1 MTVGSPARHILKFT
15 IPLLIG
21 NLFQQL
27 YNMVDSIVVGR
38 YVSAHALAAVGAC
51 GSLNFLFFSLSSGLA
66 VGIGIIAAQYFGAN
80 DEKQLK
86 KTIANSFY
94 VLASAALLVT
104 LIGVLFAGPILRLLQ
119 TPEEYVADSIN
130 YFRVTC
136 LGIIG
141 IAIYNGVAALLRA
154 VGDSKTP
161 LYFLILSSI
170 INVSLDLVFV
180 IYFDLGVVGVALATI
195 IAQAVAAIVSII
207 YAYKKVSYFRLGK
220 KDLRPD
226 FSMIRD
232 SFKLGSPVAVQN
244 SMIAVSCIAL
254 QAVVNGFGADVA
266 SAYTITGRIEQ
277 LVQQPYGSLGMA
289 LTSYTGQNIGAKKQE
304 RVVEGYRKATLTVLA
319 FSIVMLGLFFFLG
332 RYICG
337 IFVKEEA
344 AEVIALGA
352 RALRITSPFY
362 FALGMI
368 YVPRAV
374 LNGCGDTGFAL
385 INGMTE
391 VVCRIVFAN
400 VLTRIPVLGYWGIW
414 ITTGL
419 TWTFTAIV
427 CVARYRSGKWR
438 YKALEHGVKEPVKPI
453 EKEQRKGCSAFDTA
467 KRQPQASRTRAS

>member
-1 MTVGSPARHILKFT
+1 MANKNVTDMTVGNPTRHILKFT
-15 IPLLIG
+15 LPLLIG

-51 GSLNFLFFSLSSGLA
+51 GSLNFLFFSLSSGLS

-86 KTIANSFY
+86 KTIANSIY
-94 VLASAALLVT
+94 VLASAAAVVT
-104 LIGVLFAGPILRLLQ
+104 LIGVIFARPILQLLQ
-119 TPEEYVADSIN
+119 TPDVYINDSID

-136 LGIIG
+136 IGIIG
-141 IAIYNGVAALLRA
+141 VAFYNGVAALLRA

-170 INVSLDLVFV
+170 INVGLDLLFV
-180 IYFDLGVVGVALATI
+180 ICFGMGVVGVGLATI
-195 IAQAVAAIVSII
+195 IAQAVSAVVSMI
-207 YAYKKVSYFRLGK
+207 YAYHKVSYFRLSK
-220 KDLRPD
+220 KDLHPD
-226 FSMIRD
+226 ASMIRD
-232 SFKLGSPVAVQN
+232 SFRLGAPVAFQN

-254 QAVVNGFGADVA
+254 QAVVNGFGPDVA

-289 LTSYTGQNIGAKKQE
+289 LTSYAGQNIGAKKQE
-304 RVVEGYRKATLTVLA
+304 RVVEGFRKATLIVLV
-319 FSIVMLGLFFFLG
+319 FSLIMLPLFFFFG
-332 RYICG
+332 KYICG

-344 AEVIALGA
+344 ADVIALGA
-352 RALRITSPFY
+352 KALRITSPFY

-374 LNGCGDTGFAL
+374 LNGCGDTGFAM
-385 INGMTE
+385 INGLTE
-391 VVCRIVFAN
+391 VVCRILISN
-400 VLTRIPVLGYWGIW
+400 ILTRIAFLDYWGIW

-419 TWTFTAIV
+419 TWGVTALV
-427 CVARYRSGKWR
+427 CVVRYKGGKWR
-438 YKALEHGVKEPVKPI
+438 YKALEH
-453 EKEQRKGCSAFDTA
+453 
-467 KRQPQASRTRAS
+467 

>member
-1 MTVGSPARHILKFT
+1 MANKNVTDMTVGNPTRHILRFT

-66 VGIGIIAAQYFGAN
+66 VGIGVIASQYFGAG

-86 KTIANSFY
+86 KTIANSIY
-94 VLASAALLVT
+94 VLTSSAILVT
-104 LIGVLFAGPILRLLQ
+104 LIGIIFAGPILRLLN
-119 TPEEYVADSIN
+119 TPDVYIADSIN

-136 LGIIG
+136 AGIIG
-141 IAIYNGVAALLRA
+141 VAFYNGVAALLRS

-170 INVSLDLVFV
+170 INVVLDLVFV
-180 IYFDLGVVGVALATI
+180 LAFDMGVVGVGLATI
-195 IAQAVAAIVSII
+195 IAQAVSAVVSIF
-207 YAYKKVSYFRLGK
+207 YAYHKVSYFRLGR
-220 KDLRPD
+220 KDLIPD
-226 FSMIRD
+226 LPMIRD
-232 SFKLGSPVAVQN
+232 SFRLGAPVAIQN

-254 QAVVNGFGADVA
+254 QAVVNGFGPDVA

-289 LTSYTGQNIGAKKQE
+289 LTSYSGQNIGAKKQE
-304 RVVEGYRKATLTVLA
+304 RVIEGFRKATLIVLC
-319 FSIVMLGLFFFLG
+319 FSLIMLPLYFFFG

-337 IFVKEEA
+337 IFVKDEA
-344 AEVIALGA
+344 ETVISLGA
-352 RALRITSPFY
+352 RALKITSPFY

-374 LNGCGDTGFAL
+374 LNGCGDTGFAM
-385 INGMTE
+385 INGLTE
-391 VVCRIVFAN
+391 VVCRILFSN
-400 VLTRIPVLGYWGIW
+400 ILTRIPALDFWGIW
-414 ITTGL
+414 VTTGL
-419 TWTFTAIV
+419 TWAFTAIV
-427 CVARYRSGKWR
+427 CVMRYKGGKWK
-438 YKALEHGVKEPVKPI
+438 YKALE
-453 EKEQRKGCSAFDTA
+453 R
-467 KRQPQASRTRAS
+467 

>member
-1 MTVGSPARHILKFT
+1 MANKNVTDMTVGNPTRHILKFT
-15 IPLLIG
+15 LPLLIG

-51 GSLNFLFFSLSSGLA
+51 GSLNFLFFSLSSGLS

-86 KTIANSFY
+86 KTIANSIY
-94 VLASAALLVT
+94 VLASAAAVVT
-104 LIGVLFAGPILRLLQ
+104 LIGVIFARPILQLLQ
-119 TPEEYVADSIN
+119 TPDVYINDSID

-136 LGIIG
+136 IGIIG
-141 IAIYNGVAALLRA
+141 VAFYNGVAALLRA

-170 INVSLDLVFV
+170 INVGLDLFFV
-180 IYFDLGVVGVALATI
+180 ICFGMGVVGVGLATI
-195 IAQAVAAIVSII
+195 IAQAVSAVVSMI
-207 YAYKKVSYFRLGK
+207 YAYHKVSYFRLSK
-220 KDLRPD
+220 KDLHPD
-226 FSMIRD
+226 ASMIRD
-232 SFKLGSPVAVQN
+232 SFRLGAPVAFQN

-254 QAVVNGFGADVA
+254 QAVVNGFGPDVA

-289 LTSYTGQNIGAKKQE
+289 LTSYAGQNIGAKKQE
-304 RVVEGYRKATLTVLA
+304 RVVEGFRKATLIVLI
-319 FSIVMLGLFFFLG
+319 FSLIMLPLFFFFG
-332 RYICG
+332 KYICG

-344 AEVIALGA
+344 ADVIALGA
-352 RALRITSPFY
+352 KALRITSPFY

-374 LNGCGDTGFAL
+374 LNGCGDTGFAM
-385 INGMTE
+385 INGLTE
-391 VVCRIVFAN
+391 VVCRILFSN
-400 VLTRIPVLGYWGIW
+400 ILTRIAFLDYWGIW

-419 TWTFTAIV
+419 TWGVTALV
-427 CVARYRSGKWR
+427 CVVRYKGGKWR
-438 YKALEHGVKEPVKPI
+438 YKALEH
-453 EKEQRKGCSAFDTA
+453 
-467 KRQPQASRTRAS
+467 

>member
-1 MTVGSPARHILKFT
+1 MTVGNPTRHILKFT
-15 IPLLIG
+15 LPLLIG

-51 GSLNFLFFSLSSGLA
+51 GSLNFLFFSLSSGLS

-86 KTIANSFY
+86 KTIANSIY
-94 VLASAALLVT
+94 VLASAAIVVT
-104 LIGVLFAGPILRLLQ
+104 LIGVIFARPILQLLQ
-119 TPEEYVADSIN
+119 TPDVYINDSID

-136 LGIIG
+136 IGIIG
-141 IAIYNGVAALLRA
+141 VAFYNGVAALLRA

-170 INVSLDLVFV
+170 INVGLDLLFV
-180 IYFDLGVVGVALATI
+180 ICFDMGVVGVGLATI
-195 IAQAVAAIVSII
+195 IAQAVSAVVSMI
-207 YAYKKVSYFRLGK
+207 YAYHKVSYFRLSK
-220 KDLRPD
+220 KDLHPD
-226 FSMIRD
+226 TSMIRD
-232 SFKLGSPVAVQN
+232 SFRLGAPVAFQN

-254 QAVVNGFGADVA
+254 QAVVNGFGPDVA

-289 LTSYTGQNIGAKKQE
+289 LTSYAGQNIGAKKQE
-304 RVVEGYRKATLTVLA
+304 RVVEGFRKATLIVLV
-319 FSIVMLGLFFFLG
+319 FSLIMLPMFFFFG
-332 RYICG
+332 KYICG

-344 AEVIALGA
+344 ADVIALGA
-352 RALRITSPFY
+352 KALRITSPFY

-374 LNGCGDTGFAL
+374 LNGCGDTGFAM
-385 INGMTE
+385 INGLTE
-391 VVCRIVFAN
+391 VVCRILFSN
-400 VLTRIPVLGYWGIW
+400 ILTRIAFLDYWGIW

-419 TWTFTAIV
+419 TWGVTALV
-427 CVARYRSGKWR
+427 CVLRYRGGKWR
-438 YKALEHGVKEPVKPI
+438 YKALDH
-453 EKEQRKGCSAFDTA
+453 
-467 KRQPQASRTRAS
+467 

>member
-1 MTVGSPARHILKFT
+1 MTVGNPTRHILKFT
-15 IPLLIG
+15 LPLLIG

-51 GSLNFLFFSLSSGLA
+51 GSLNFLFFSLSSGLS

-86 KTIANSFY
+86 KTIANSIY
-94 VLASAALLVT
+94 VLASAAAVVT
-104 LIGVLFAGPILRLLQ
+104 LIGVIFARPILQLLQ
-119 TPEEYVADSIN
+119 TPDVYINDSID

-136 LGIIG
+136 IGIIG
-141 IAIYNGVAALLRA
+141 VAFYNGVAALLRA

-170 INVSLDLVFV
+170 INVGLDLLFV
-180 IYFDLGVVGVALATI
+180 ICFGMGVVGVGLATI
-195 IAQAVAAIVSII
+195 IAQAVSAVVSMI
-207 YAYKKVSYFRLGK
+207 YAYHKVSYFCLSK
-220 KDLRPD
+220 KDLHPD
-226 FSMIRD
+226 TSMIRD
-232 SFKLGSPVAVQN
+232 SFRLGAPVAFQN

-254 QAVVNGFGADVA
+254 QAVVNGFGPDVA

-289 LTSYTGQNIGAKKQE
+289 LTSYAGQNIGAKKQE
-304 RVVEGYRKATLTVLA
+304 RVVEGFRKATLIVLV
-319 FSIVMLGLFFFLG
+319 FSLIMLPMFFFFG
-332 RYICG
+332 KYICG

-344 AEVIALGA
+344 ADVIALGA
-352 RALRITSPFY
+352 KALRITSPFY

-374 LNGCGDTGFAL
+374 LNGCGDTGFAM
-385 INGMTE
+385 INGLTE
-391 VVCRIVFAN
+391 VVCRILFSN
-400 VLTRIPVLGYWGIW
+400 ILTRIAFLDYWGIW

-419 TWTFTAIV
+419 TWGVTALV
-427 CVARYRSGKWR
+427 CVLRYRGGKWR
-438 YKALEHGVKEPVKPI
+438 YKALDH
-453 EKEQRKGCSAFDTA
+453 
-467 KRQPQASRTRAS
+467 

>member
-1 MTVGSPARHILKFT
+1 MTVGNPTRHILKFT
-15 IPLLIG
+15 LPLLIG

-51 GSLNFLFFSLSSGLA
+51 GSLNFLFFSLSSGLS

-86 KTIANSFY
+86 KTIANSIY
-94 VLASAALLVT
+94 VLASAAAVVT
-104 LIGVLFAGPILRLLQ
+104 LIGVIFARPILQLLK
-119 TPEEYVADSIN
+119 TPDVYINDSID

-136 LGIIG
+136 IGIIG
-141 IAIYNGVAALLRA
+141 VAFYNGVAALLRA

-170 INVSLDLVFV
+170 INVGLDLFFV
-180 IYFDLGVVGVALATI
+180 ICFGMGVVGVGLATI
-195 IAQAVAAIVSII
+195 IAQAVSAVVSMI
-207 YAYKKVSYFRLGK
+207 YAYHKVSYFRLSK
-220 KDLRPD
+220 KDLHPD
-226 FSMIRD
+226 ASMIRD
-232 SFKLGSPVAVQN
+232 SFRLGAPVAFQN

-254 QAVVNGFGADVA
+254 QAVVNGFGPDVA

-289 LTSYTGQNIGAKKQE
+289 LTSYAGQNIGAKKQE
-304 RVVEGYRKATLTVLA
+304 RVVEGFRKATLIVLV
-319 FSIVMLGLFFFLG
+319 FSLIMLPLFFFFG
-332 RYICG
+332 KYICG

-344 AEVIALGA
+344 ADVIALGA
-352 RALRITSPFY
+352 KALRITSPFY

-374 LNGCGDTGFAL
+374 LNGCGDTGFAM
-385 INGMTE
+385 INGLTE
-391 VVCRIVFAN
+391 VVCRILFSN
-400 VLTRIPVLGYWGIW
+400 ILTRIAFLDYWGIW

-419 TWTFTAIV
+419 TWGVTALV
-427 CVARYRSGKWR
+427 CVVRYKGGKWR
-438 YKALEHGVKEPVKPI
+438 YKALEH
-453 EKEQRKGCSAFDTA
+453 
-467 KRQPQASRTRAS
+467 

>member
-1 MTVGSPARHILKFT
+1 MANKNVTDMTVGNPTRHILKFT
-15 IPLLIG
+15 LPLLIG

-51 GSLNFLFFSLSSGLA
+51 GSLNFLFFSLSSGLS

-86 KTIANSFY
+86 KTIANSIY
-94 VLASAALLVT
+94 VLASAAIVVT
-104 LIGVLFAGPILRLLQ
+104 LIGVIFARPILQLLQ
-119 TPEEYVADSIN
+119 TPDVYINDSID

-136 LGIIG
+136 IGIIG
-141 IAIYNGVAALLRA
+141 VAFYNGVAALLRA

-170 INVSLDLVFV
+170 INVGLDLLFV
-180 IYFDLGVVGVALATI
+180 ICFDMGVVGVGLATI
-195 IAQAVAAIVSII
+195 IAQAVSAVVSMI
-207 YAYKKVSYFRLGK
+207 YAYHKVSYFRLSK
-220 KDLRPD
+220 KDLHPD
-226 FSMIRD
+226 TSMIRD
-232 SFKLGSPVAVQN
+232 SFRLGAPVAFQN

-254 QAVVNGFGADVA
+254 QAVVNGFGPDVA

-289 LTSYTGQNIGAKKQE
+289 LTSYAGQNIGAKKQE
-304 RVVEGYRKATLTVLA
+304 RVVEGFRKATLIVLV
-319 FSIVMLGLFFFLG
+319 FSLIMLPMFFFFG
-332 RYICG
+332 KYICG

-344 AEVIALGA
+344 ADVIALGA
-352 RALRITSPFY
+352 KALRITSPFY

-374 LNGCGDTGFAL
+374 LNGCGDTGFAM
-385 INGMTE
+385 INGLTE
-391 VVCRIVFAN
+391 VVCRILFSN
-400 VLTRIPVLGYWGIW
+400 ILTRIAFLDYWGIW

-419 TWTFTAIV
+419 TWGVTALV
-427 CVARYRSGKWR
+427 CVLRYRGGKWR
-438 YKALEHGVKEPVKPI
+438 YKALDH
-453 EKEQRKGCSAFDTA
+453 
-467 KRQPQASRTRAS
+467 

>member
-1 MTVGSPARHILKFT
+1 MANKNVTDMTVGNPTRHILKFT
-15 IPLLIG
+15 LPLLIG

-51 GSLNFLFFSLSSGLA
+51 GSLNFLFFSLSSGLS

-86 KTIANSFY
+86 KTIANSIY
-94 VLASAALLVT
+94 VLASAAAVVT
-104 LIGVLFAGPILRLLQ
+104 LIGVIFARPILQLLQ
-119 TPEEYVADSIN
+119 TPDVYINDSID

-136 LGIIG
+136 IGIIG
-141 IAIYNGVAALLRA
+141 VAFYNGVAALLRA

-170 INVSLDLVFV
+170 INVGLDLLFV
-180 IYFDLGVVGVALATI
+180 ICFGMGVVGVGLATI
-195 IAQAVAAIVSII
+195 IAQAVSAVVSMI
-207 YAYKKVSYFRLGK
+207 YAYHKVSYFRLSK
-220 KDLRPD
+220 KDLHPD
-226 FSMIRD
+226 TSMIRD
-232 SFKLGSPVAVQN
+232 SFRLGAPVAFQN

-254 QAVVNGFGADVA
+254 QAVVNGFGPDVA

-289 LTSYTGQNIGAKKQE
+289 LTSYAGQNIGAKKQE
-304 RVVEGYRKATLTVLA
+304 RVVEGFRKATLIVLI
-319 FSIVMLGLFFFLG
+319 FSLIMLPLFFFFG
-332 RYICG
+332 KYICG

-344 AEVIALGA
+344 ADVIALGA
-352 RALRITSPFY
+352 KALRITSPFY

-374 LNGCGDTGFAL
+374 LNGCGDTGFAM
-385 INGMTE
+385 INGLTE
-391 VVCRIVFAN
+391 VVCRILFSN
-400 VLTRIPVLGYWGIW
+400 ILTRIAFLDYWGIW

-419 TWTFTAIV
+419 TWGVTALV
-427 CVARYRSGKWR
+427 CVLRYRGGKWR
-438 YKALEHGVKEPVKPI
+438 YKALEH
-453 EKEQRKGCSAFDTA
+453 
-467 KRQPQASRTRAS
+467 

>member
-15 IPLLIG
+15 LPLLIG

-51 GSLNFLFFSLSSGLA
+51 GSLNFLFFSLSSGLS

-86 KTIANSFY
+86 KTIANSIY
-94 VLASAALLVT
+94 VLASAAAVVT
-104 LIGVLFAGPILRLLQ
+104 LIGVIFARPILQLLQ
-119 TPEEYVADSIN
+119 TPDVYINDSIA

-136 LGIIG
+136 IGIIG
-141 IAIYNGVAALLRA
+141 VAFYNGVAALLRA

-170 INVSLDLVFV
+170 INVGLDLLFV
-180 IYFDLGVVGVALATI
+180 ICFDMGVVGVGLATI
-195 IAQAVAAIVSII
+195 IAQAVSAIVSMI
-207 YAYKKVSYFRLGK
+207 YAFHKVSYFRLGR
-220 KDLRPD
+220 KDLHPD
-226 FSMIRD
+226 YSMIRD
-232 SFKLGSPVAVQN
+232 SFRLGAPVAFQN

-254 QAVVNGFGADVA
+254 QAVVNGFGPDVA

-289 LTSYTGQNIGAKKQE
+289 LTSYSGQNIGAKKQE
-304 RVVEGYRKATLTVLA
+304 RVVEGYRKATLIVLV
-319 FSIVMLGLFFFLG
+319 FSLIMLPLFFFFG
-332 RYICG
+332 KYICG

-344 AEVIALGA
+344 ADVIALGA
-352 RALRITSPFY
+352 KALRITSPFY

-374 LNGCGDTGFAL
+374 LNGCGDTGFAM
-385 INGMTE
+385 INGLTE
-391 VVCRIVFAN
+391 VVCRILFSN
-400 VLTRIPVLGYWGIW
+400 ILTRIAFLDYWGIW

-419 TWTFTAIV
+419 TWGVTALV
-427 CVARYRSGKWR
+427 CVMRYRGGKWR
-438 YKALEHGVKEPVKPI
+438 YKALEH
-453 EKEQRKGCSAFDTA
+453 
-467 KRQPQASRTRAS
+467 

>member
-1 MTVGSPARHILKFT
+1 MANKNVTDMTVGNPTRHILRFT

-66 VGIGIIAAQYFGAN
+66 VGIGVIASQYFGAG

-86 KTIANSFY
+86 KTIANSIY
-94 VLASAALLVT
+94 VLTSSAILVT
-104 LIGVLFAGPILRLLQ
+104 LIGIIFAGPILRLLN
-119 TPEEYVADSIN
+119 TPDVYIADSIN

-136 LGIIG
+136 AGIIG
-141 IAIYNGVAALLRA
+141 VAFYNGVAALLRS

-170 INVSLDLVFV
+170 INVVLDLTFV
-180 IYFDLGVVGVALATI
+180 LAFDMGVVGVGLATI
-195 IAQAVAAIVSII
+195 FAQAVSAVVSIF
-207 YAYKKVSYFRLGK
+207 YAYHKVSYFRLGK
-220 KDLRPD
+220 KDLIPD
-226 FSMIRD
+226 LPMIRD
-232 SFKLGSPVAVQN
+232 SFRLGAPVAIQN

-254 QAVVNGFGADVA
+254 QAVVNGFGPDVA

-289 LTSYTGQNIGAKKQE
+289 LTSYSGQNIGAKKQE
-304 RVVEGYRKATLTVLA
+304 RVIEGFRKATVIVLC
-319 FSIVMLGLFFFLG
+319 FSLIMLPLYFFFG

-337 IFVKEEA
+337 IFVKDEA
-344 AEVIALGA
+344 EAVISLGA
-352 RALRITSPFY
+352 RALKITSPFY

-374 LNGCGDTGFAL
+374 LNGCGDTGFAM
-385 INGMTE
+385 INGLTE
-391 VVCRIVFAN
+391 VVCRILFSN
-400 VLTRIPVLGYWGIW
+400 VLTRIPALDYWGIW
-414 ITTGL
+414 VTTGL
-419 TWTFTAIV
+419 TWAFTAIV
-427 CVARYRSGKWR
+427 CVIRYKGGKWK
-438 YKALEHGVKEPVKPI
+438 YKALE
-453 EKEQRKGCSAFDTA
+453 R
-467 KRQPQASRTRAS
+467 

>member
-1 MTVGSPARHILKFT
+1 MANKNVTDMTVGNPTRHILKFT
-15 IPLLIG
+15 LPLLIG

-66 VGIGIIAAQYFGAN
+66 VGIGVIASQYFGAG

-86 KTIANSFY
+86 KTIANAIY
-94 VLASAALLVT
+94 VLAASALVVT
-104 LIGVLFAGPILRLLQ
+104 LVGLIFADPILRLLQ
-119 TPEEYVADSIN
+119 TPEEYIADSIS

-136 LGIIG
+136 IGIIG
-141 IAIYNGVAALLRA
+141 VAFYNGVAALLRS

-170 INVSLDLVFV
+170 INVTLDLTFV
-180 IYFDLGVVGVALATI
+180 LAFGMGVVGVGLATI
-195 IAQAVAAIVSII
+195 IAQAISAIVSMI
-207 YAYKKVSYFRLGK
+207 YAYHKVSYFRLGK
-220 KDLRPD
+220 NDLRPD

-232 SFKLGSPVAVQN
+232 SFKLGSPVAIQN

-254 QAVVNGFGADVA
+254 QAVVNGFGPDVA
-266 SAYTITGRIEQ
+266 SAYTITNRIEQ

-289 LTSYTGQNIGAKKQE
+289 LTSYSGQNIGAKKQE
-304 RVVEGYRKATLTVLA
+304 RVIEGFRKATLIVLC
-319 FSIVMLGLFFFLG
+319 FSIFMLPLFFFLG

-344 AEVIALGA
+344 EAVITLGA

-400 VLTRIPVLGYWGIW
+400 VLTRIPVLGFWGIW

-419 TWTFTAIV
+419 TWGFTAIV
-427 CVARYRSGKWR
+427 CVVRYRGGKWK
-438 YKALEHGVKEPVKPI
+438 YKAMDRYHVAPDSTFE
-453 EKEQRKGCSAFDTA
+453 EKKTYASPSRPTA
-467 KRQPQASRTRAS
+467 KSA

>member
-1 MTVGSPARHILKFT
+1 MTVGNPARHILKFT
-15 IPLLIG
+15 LPLLIG

-66 VGIGIIAAQYFGAN
+66 VGIGIIASQYFGAN
-80 DEKQLK
+80 DEQQLK
-86 KTIANSFY
+86 KTIANSIY
-94 VLASAALLVT
+94 VLSLAALVVT
-104 LIGVLFAGPILRLLQ
+104 LIGVLFAGPILKLLQ
-119 TPEEYVADSIN
+119 TPDEYIADSIS

-136 LGIIG
+136 LGILG

-180 IYFDLGVVGVALATI
+180 ICFELGVVGVALATI

-207 YAYKKVSYFRLGK
+207 YAYHKVSYFRLRK

-226 FSMIRD
+226 YSMIRD
-232 SFKLGSPVAVQN
+232 SFRLGAPVAIQN

-254 QAVVNGFGADVA
+254 QAVVNGFGPDVA

-289 LTSYTGQNIGAKKQE
+289 LTSYSGQNIGAKKKE
-304 RVVEGYRKATLTVLA
+304 RVVEGFRKATLIVLV
-319 FSIVMLGLFFFLG
+319 FSLVMLPLFFFLG
-332 RYICG
+332 KYICG

-344 AEVIALGA
+344 TSVISLGA
-352 RALRITSPFY
+352 SALRITSPFY

-374 LNGCGDTGFAL
+374 LNGCGDTGFAM
-385 INGMTE
+385 INGLTE
-391 VVCRIVFAN
+391 VVCRILFSN
-400 VLTRIPVLGYWGIW
+400 ILTRIPILGYWGIW

-419 TWTFTAIV
+419 TWGVTALV
-427 CVARYRSGKWR
+427 CVMRYKGGKWQ
-438 YKALEHGVKEPVKPI
+438 YKSLE
-453 EKEQRKGCSAFDTA
+453 
-467 KRQPQASRTRAS
+467 RA

>member
-15 IPLLIG
+15 LPLLIG

-38 YVSAHALAAVGAC
+38 FVSAHALAAVGAC
-51 GSLNFLFFSLSSGLA
+51 GSLNFLFFSLSSGLS

-86 KTIANSFY
+86 KTIANSIY
-94 VLASAALLVT
+94 VLSSAAVVVT
-104 LIGVLFAGPILRLLQ
+104 LIGVIFARPILQLLQ
-119 TPEEYVADSIN
+119 TPDVYINDSID

-136 LGIIG
+136 IGIIG
-141 IAIYNGVAALLRA
+141 VAFYNGVAALLRA

-170 INVSLDLVFV
+170 INVGLDLLFV
-180 IYFDLGVVGVALATI
+180 ICFDMGVVGVGLATI
-195 IAQAVAAIVSII
+195 IAQAVSAIVSMI
-207 YAYKKVSYFRLGK
+207 YAFHKVSYFRLSK
-220 KDLRPD
+220 KDLHPD
-226 FSMIRD
+226 TSMIRD
-232 SFKLGSPVAVQN
+232 SFRLGAPVAFQN

-254 QAVVNGFGADVA
+254 QAVVNGFGPDVA

-289 LTSYTGQNIGAKKQE
+289 LTSYAGQNIGAKKQE
-304 RVVEGYRKATLTVLA
+304 RVVEGFRKATLIVLI
-319 FSIVMLGLFFFLG
+319 FSLIMLPLFFFFG
-332 RYICG
+332 KYICG

-344 AEVIALGA
+344 ADVIALGA
-352 RALRITSPFY
+352 KALRITSPFY

-374 LNGCGDTGFAL
+374 LNGCGDTGFAM
-385 INGMTE
+385 INGLTE
-391 VVCRIVFAN
+391 VVCRILFSN
-400 VLTRIPVLGYWGIW
+400 ILTRIAFLDYWGIW

-419 TWTFTAIV
+419 TWGVTALV
-427 CVARYRSGKWR
+427 CVLRYRGGKWR
-438 YKALEHGVKEPVKPI
+438 YKALDH
-453 EKEQRKGCSAFDTA
+453 
-467 KRQPQASRTRAS
+467 

>member
-1 MTVGSPARHILKFT
+1 MANKNVTDMTVGNPTRHILKFT
-15 IPLLIG
+15 LPLLIG

-51 GSLNFLFFSLSSGLA
+51 GSLNFLFFSLSSGLS

-86 KTIANSFY
+86 KTIANSIY
-94 VLASAALLVT
+94 VLASAAAVVT
-104 LIGVLFAGPILRLLQ
+104 LIGVIFARPILQLLQ
-119 TPEEYVADSIN
+119 TPDVYINDSID

-136 LGIIG
+136 IGIIG
-141 IAIYNGVAALLRA
+141 VAFYNGVAALLRA

-170 INVSLDLVFV
+170 INVGLDLLFV
-180 IYFDLGVVGVALATI
+180 ICFGMGVVGVGLATI
-195 IAQAVAAIVSII
+195 IAQAVSAVVSMI
-207 YAYKKVSYFRLGK
+207 YAYHKVSYFRLSK
-220 KDLRPD
+220 KDLHPD
-226 FSMIRD
+226 ASMIRD
-232 SFKLGSPVAVQN
+232 SFRLGAPVAFQN

-254 QAVVNGFGADVA
+254 QAVVNGFGPDVA

-289 LTSYTGQNIGAKKQE
+289 LTSYAGQNIGAKKQE
-304 RVVEGYRKATLTVLA
+304 RVVEGFRKATLIVLI
-319 FSIVMLGLFFFLG
+319 FSLIMLPLFFFFG
-332 RYICG
+332 KYICG

-344 AEVIALGA
+344 ADVIALGA
-352 RALRITSPFY
+352 KALRITSPFY

-374 LNGCGDTGFAL
+374 LNGCGDTGFAM
-385 INGMTE
+385 INGLTE
-391 VVCRIVFAN
+391 VVCRILFSN
-400 VLTRIPVLGYWGIW
+400 ILTRIAFLDYWGIW

-419 TWTFTAIV
+419 TWGVTALV
-427 CVARYRSGKWR
+427 CVVRYKGGKWR
-438 YKALEHGVKEPVKPI
+438 YKALEH
-453 EKEQRKGCSAFDTA
+453 
-467 KRQPQASRTRAS
+467 